1 MSSPSM
7 RWRCA
12 INSMLSLHCRMW
24 RRWRARLGRPGH
36 RVEVRLLAGNL
47 LAKWLIGRLSPCLP
61 GFPTGQVGL
70 DGIVRIARHMDEL
83 TTVQVRYDEM
93 KACAAS
99 WDAELTTMTPVQ
111 KL

>member
-1 MSSPSM
+1 M

-12 INSMLSLHCRMW
+12 INSMLFLHCRMW

-36 RVEVRLLAGNL
+36 RVEVWLLAGNL
-47 LAKWLIGRLSPCLP
+47 LAKWLIGRLSACLP

-83 TTVQVRYDEM
+83 TTVRALLDEM

-111 KL
+111 IL